1 VKILFLVTTCKT
13 YSFSNISID
22 RPDLTRKL
30 SCLETWVPRVIKKGH
45 DVLFFEGGAEDT
57 IFDEQHK
64 HLYLPIND
72 EYDYGFN
79 PAPQY
84 ERFKLAVSWC
94 LENLE
99 FDYINTITD
108 SDYVNAYSL
117 NENVYNKLQNHDF
130 ITSGL
135 GGNGFYLSK
144 NLCEYLVNED
154 YINEKV
160 YSDVALHF
168 FVENIVNKY
177 NIKISDFESIGLN
190 PYYQYVASEKYSHIH
205 YANGK
210 RMYYLD
216 YLISSYYNKSKI
228 KRKIAFEYPLS
239 LLERDK
245 IHTYDTLDKGNTPLY
260 YNFTTDNNN
269 WEFFGNVSRSHSIPQ
284 HHYMIGD
291 GVVYKG
297 LFINV
302 NINENENVFINNI
315 LPSIHDEGELYFYFE
330 NDYNHIIPL
339 LDKHNIQYTIENNL
353 LNFIDSETITPTEN
367 ITFTKPFIRI
377 PKQ

>member
-1 VKILFLVTTCKT
+1 MKILFLVTTCKT
-13 YSFSNISID
+13 YSFSNIFID

-45 DVLFFEGGAEDT
+45 DVLFFEGDSEEL
-57 IFDEQHK
+57 IYDEQHK

-72 EYDYGFN
+72 EYDYGLK

-84 ERFKLAVSWC
+84 ERFKLALSWC

-108 SDYVNAYSL
+108 SDYVNAYLL
-117 NENVYNKLQNHDF
+117 NEDVYNKLQNHDF

-144 NLCEYLVNED
+144 NLCKHIVNED
-154 YINEKV
+154 YINEKIH
-160 YSDVALHF
+160 SDVALHF

-190 PYYQYVASEKYSHIH
+190 PYYQYVSSEKCSHIH

-216 YLISSYYNKSKI
+216 YLISNYYNGSKI
-228 KRKIAFEYPLS
+228 KRKIAFDYPIDYTQR
-239 LLERDK
+239 EI
-245 IHTYDTLDKGNTPLY
+245 IHTYDTIDKRNTPLY
-260 YNFTTDNNN
+260 YSFTTDNDN
-269 WEFFGNVSRSHSIPQ
+269 WEFFGNINRSHSAPQ
-284 HHYMIGD
+284 HHYKVGD

-297 LFINV
+297 LFVNV
-302 NINENENVFINNI
+302 NINENEDIFINSI

-330 NDYNHIIPL
+330 NDYNHILPL
-339 LDKHNIQYTIENNL
+339 LDKHNIQYTIHYIYLGNWNN
-353 LNFIDSETITPTEN
+353 SH
-367 ITFTKPFIRI
+367 RI
-377 PKQ
+377 QLHYYL